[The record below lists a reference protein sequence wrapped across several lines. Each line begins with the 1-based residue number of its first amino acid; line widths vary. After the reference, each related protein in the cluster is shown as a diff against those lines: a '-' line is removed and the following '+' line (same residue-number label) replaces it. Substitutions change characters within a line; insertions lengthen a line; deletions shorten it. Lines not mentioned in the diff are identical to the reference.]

1 VENSVKDL
9 AKHMTLDN
17 LKYGPLVPREKRLQI
32 LEKQNQLLKE
42 MREAAEER
50 ERMFKEEGL

>member
-1 VENSVKDL
+1 
-9 AKHMTLDN
+9 MTLDN